1 MLSQSTRRPI
11 FLLAGMPRAGTAWC
25 FEILTALTVA
35 SGGVDA
41 REIRTKYKLEKYLTA
56 GNTVL
61 RLFLPDMLM
70 ILYPWMC
77 GENFAVK
84 THDGPNTYT
93 YRIFSRWLLKG
104 FLAKRVFTPI
114 YIYRDPRDA
123 VLSAYEYGKRQPET
137 RGGAYFAKH
146 VSTIEAGITWMERY
160 LSHNWDAWVSYP
172 KNLVI
177 RYEDMIADH
186 EKYVHRMDEYL
197 GLNLPAD
204 VTASIVEKY
213 RRGDNLKG
221 THFFKGVAGR
231 YRESFTPE
239 QQKLADQAFGCY
251 LEKMGYER

>member
-1 MLSQSTRRPI
+1 MPSQTKRPV

-35 SGGVDA
+35 GGGVDA

-61 RLFLPDMLM
+61 KLFLPDMLM
-70 ILYPWMC
+70 VLYPWMR

-84 THDGPNTYT
+84 THDGPKTYN
-93 YRIFSRWLLKG
+93 YRFASRLLLKSL
-104 FLAKRVFTPI
+104 LANRVFAPI

-123 VLSAYEYGKRQPET
+123 VLSAYEYGQRQPET
-137 RGGAYFAKH
+137 RGGAYFEKH
-146 VSTIEAGITWMERY
+146 IPSIEAGIVWMQRY
-160 LSHNWDAWVSYP
+160 LSNNWDAWRSYQDI
-172 KNLVI
+172 LVI
-177 RYEDMIADH
+177 RYEDMIVDH
-186 EKYVHRMDEYL
+186 EKYVHKMNEYL
-197 GLNLPAD
+197 KLNLPAD
-204 VTASIVEKY
+204 VTASIVEKF

-231 YRESFTPE
+231 FRESFTLE

-251 LEKMGYER
+251 LEKMGYDR